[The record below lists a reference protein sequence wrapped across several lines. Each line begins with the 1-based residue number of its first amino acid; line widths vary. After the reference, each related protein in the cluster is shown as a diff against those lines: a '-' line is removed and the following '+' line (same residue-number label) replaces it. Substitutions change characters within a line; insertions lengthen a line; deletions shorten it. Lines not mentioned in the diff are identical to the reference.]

1 MATQIFVNLPVKSLE
16 RSVAFFTRLG
26 YAFDSKFTDENAT
39 CMIVGDN
46 IFVMLLVEPFFQTF
60 TSKPIA
66 DASKATEVIVC
77 ISRDSRADV
86 DAQVDKAIEAGATS
100 PNAIQ
105 DFGFMCQRGYVDLDG
120 HVWEVI
126 HMESDGETGD

>member
-26 YAFDSKFTDENAT
+26 YAFDTKFTDENAT
-39 CMIVGDN
+39 CMIIGDN

-60 TSKPIA
+60 TNKPIA

-77 ISRDSRADV
+77 ISQDSRANV
-86 DAQVDKAIEAGATS
+86 DALVDKAIEAGATS
-100 PNAIQ
+100 PNATQ
-105 DFGFMCQRGYVDLDG
+105 DFGFMYQRGYVDLDG

-126 HMESDGETGD
+126 HMESDAETGH